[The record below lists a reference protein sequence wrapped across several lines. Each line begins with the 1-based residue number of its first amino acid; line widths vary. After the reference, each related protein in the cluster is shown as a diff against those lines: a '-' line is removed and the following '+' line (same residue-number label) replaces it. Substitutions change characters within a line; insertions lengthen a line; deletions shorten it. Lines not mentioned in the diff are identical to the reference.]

1 MKKILLMAVI
11 LVGVFASVNAQTSNL
26 KDYLGKYVFPEGSPV
41 TEVTI
46 TAEDTV
52 LTINSAMGSTPLEK
66 KGVDT
71 FYLAA
76 YDAPIIF
83 KRGADNAVETLTIIV
98 QGMEL
103 TAKREAASSAS
114 PNGSA
119 YAMKEQDFYDKV
131 WANKTR

>member
-1 MKKILLMAVI
+1 MKKIFSMALI
-11 LVGVFASVNAQTSNL
+11 SMGIMATANAQTSPL

-41 TEVTI
+41 AEVTI

-52 LTINSAMGSTPLEK
+52 LTVNSAMGSTPLER

-83 KRGADNAVETLTIIV
+83 KRGAGNAVETLTIIV

-103 TAKREAASSAS
+103 TAKRAAAS
-114 PNGSA
+114 
-119 YAMKEQDFYDKV
+119 YAIKQEDFYAKV
-131 WANKTR
+131 WANKNY

>member
-1 MKKILLMAVI
+1 MKKIILMAVI
-11 LVGVFASVNAQTSNL
+11 LMGVFASVNAQTSNL

-41 TEVTI
+41 TEVTLTI
-46 TAEDTV
+46 EDTV
-52 LTINSAMGSTPLEK
+52 LTINSAMGATALEK

-83 KRGADNAVETLTIIV
+83 KRGSNNSVETLTIIV

-103 TAKREAASSAS
+103 TAQKSVTSSAS
-114 PNGSA
+114 PNGGS

>member
-1 MKKILLMAVI
+1 MKKIFLMAVI
-11 LVGVFASVNAQTSNL
+11 SMGIMATANAQTSNL

-103 TAKREAASSAS
+103 TAKRTAAAF
-114 PNGSA
+114 A
-119 YAMKEQDFYDKV
+119 IKEEDFYAKV
-131 WANKTR
+131 WVNKNF

>member
-1 MKKILLMAVI
+1 MKKFLLMAAI
-11 LVGVFASVNAQTSNL
+11 LVGVIATANAQTSPL

-41 TEVTI
+41 TEVTLTI
-46 TAEDTV
+46 EDTV
-52 LTINSAMGSTPLEK
+52 LTINSAMGATALEK

-83 KRGADNAVETLTIIV
+83 KRGANNEVETLTIIV

-103 TAKREAASSAS
+103 TATKVAASFAI
-114 PNGSA
+114 
-119 YAMKEQDFYDKV
+119 KEEDFYAKV
-131 WANKTR
+131 WANKNF

>member
-11 LVGVFASVNAQTSNL
+11 LMGVMATANAQTSSL

-41 TEVTI
+41 AEVTL

-52 LTINSAMGSTPLEK
+52 LTLNSAMGSTPLEK

-83 KRGADNAVETLTIIV
+83 KRGAGYAVETLTIVV

-103 TAKREAASSAS
+103 TAKRAAASFAI
-114 PNGSA
+114 
-119 YAMKEQDFYDKV
+119 KEEDFYAKV
-131 WANKTR
+131 WANKNF

>member
-1 MKKILLMAVI
+1 MAVI
-11 LVGVFASVNAQTSNL
+11 LMGVFASVNAQSSNL

-41 TEVTI
+41 TEVTL
-46 TAEDTV
+46 TVEDTV
-52 LTINSAMGSTPLEK
+52 LTINSAMGATALEK

-83 KRGADNAVETLTIIV
+83 KRGAGNSVETLTIIV

-103 TAKREAASSAS
+103 TAKRAAAS
-114 PNGSA
+114 
-119 YAMKEQDFYDKV
+119 YAIKEEDLYAKV
-131 WANKTR
+131 WANKNF

>member
-1 MKKILLMAVI
+1 MKKILFMAFI
-11 LVGVFASVNAQTSNL
+11 LVGVIASANAQTSPL

-41 TEVTI
+41 TEVTLTI
-46 TAEDTV
+46 EDTV
-52 LTINSAMGSTPLEK
+52 LTINSAMGATALEK

-83 KRGADNAVETLTIIV
+83 KRGANNEVETLTIIV

-103 TAKREAASSAS
+103 TATKVAASFAI
-114 PNGSA
+114 
-119 YAMKEQDFYDKV
+119 KEEDFYAKV
-131 WANKTR
+131 WANKNF

>member
-1 MKKILLMAVI
+1 MAVT
-11 LVGVFASVNAQTSNL
+11 LVGVIATANAQTSPL

-41 TEVTI
+41 TEVTLTI
-46 TAEDTV
+46 EDTV
-52 LTINSAMGSTPLEK
+52 LTINSAMGATALEK

-83 KRGADNAVETLTIIV
+83 KRGANNSVETLTIIV

-103 TAKREAASSAS
+103 TATKVAASFAI
-114 PNGSA
+114 
-119 YAMKEQDFYDKV
+119 KEEDFYAKV
-131 WANKTR
+131 WANKNF

>member
-1 MKKILLMAVI
+1 MKKIVLMAVI
-11 LVGVFASVNAQTSNL
+11 LMGVFANVNAQTSPL

-41 TEVTI
+41 AEVTV
-46 TAEDTV
+46 TVEDTV
-52 LTINSAMGSTPLEK
+52 LTINSAMGATPLER

-83 KRGADNAVETLTIIV
+83 KRGSNNAVETLTIVV

-103 TAKREAASSAS
+103 TAKRAATT
-114 PNGSA
+114 
-119 YAMKEQDFYDKV
+119 YAIKEEDFFAKV
-131 WANKTR
+131 WANKNN

>member
-11 LVGVFASVNAQTSNL
+11 LMGVMATANAQTSTL

-66 KGVDT
+66 KGTDT

-83 KRGADNAVETLTIIV
+83 KRAANNSVETLTIIV

-103 TAKREAASSAS
+103 TATKVAASFAI
-114 PNGSA
+114 
-119 YAMKEQDFYDKV
+119 KEEDFYAKV
-131 WANKTR
+131 WANKNF

>member
-1 MKKILLMAVI
+1 MAVI
-11 LVGVFASVNAQTSNL
+11 LMGVMASANAQTSSL

-41 TEVTI
+41 AEVTL
-46 TAEDTV
+46 TVEDTV
-52 LTINSAMGSTPLEK
+52 LTINSAMGATPLER

-83 KRGADNAVETLTIIV
+83 KRGSNNTVETLTIIV

-103 TAKREAASSAS
+103 TAKRAAAS
-114 PNGSA
+114 
-119 YAMKEQDFYDKV
+119 YAIKEENFYAQV
-131 WANKTR
+131 WANKNF

>member
-1 MKKILLMAVI
+1 MAVI
-11 LVGVFASVNAQTSNL
+11 LVGVIATANAQTSPL

-41 TEVTI
+41 TEVTLTI
-46 TAEDTV
+46 EYTV
-52 LTINSAMGSTPLEK
+52 LTINSAMGATALEK

-83 KRGADNAVETLTIIV
+83 KRGANNEVETLTIIV

-103 TAKREAASSAS
+103 TATKVAASFAI
-114 PNGSA
+114 
-119 YAMKEQDFYDKV
+119 KEEDFYAKV
-131 WANKTR
+131 WANKNF

>member
-11 LVGVFASVNAQTSNL
+11 LVGVFATANAQTSNL

-41 TEVTI
+41 TEVTLTI
-46 TAEDTV
+46 EDTV
-52 LTINSAMGSTPLEK
+52 LTINSAMGATALEK

-83 KRGADNAVETLTIIV
+83 KRGANNSVETLTIIV

-103 TAKREAASSAS
+103 TATKAAASFAI
-114 PNGSA
+114 
-119 YAMKEQDFYDKV
+119 KEEDFYAKV
-131 WANKTR
+131 WANKNF

>member
-1 MKKILLMAVI
+1 MKKIFLMSVI
-11 LVGVFASVNAQTSNL
+11 LMGVFASVNAQTSNL

-41 TEVTI
+41 TEVTLTI
-46 TAEDTV
+46 EDTV
-52 LTINSAMGSTPLEK
+52 LTINSAMGATALEK

-83 KRGADNAVETLTIIV
+83 KRGANNSVETLTIIV

-103 TAKREAASSAS
+103 TATKVAASFAI
-114 PNGSA
+114 
-119 YAMKEQDFYDKV
+119 KEEDFYAKV
-131 WANKTR
+131 WANKNF

>member
-1 MKKILLMAVI
+1 MKKIFLMAVI
-11 LVGVFASVNAQTSNL
+11 LMGVIATANAQTSPL

-52 LTINSAMGSTPLEK
+52 LTINSAMGATALEK

-83 KRGADNAVETLTIIV
+83 KRGANNEVETLTIIV

-103 TAKREAASSAS
+103 TATKVAASFAI
-114 PNGSA
+114 
-119 YAMKEQDFYDKV
+119 KEEDFYAKV
-131 WANKTR
+131 WANKNF

>member
-1 MKKILLMAVI
+1 MKKIFLMAVI
-11 LVGVFASVNAQTSNL
+11 LMGVMATANAQTSSL

-41 TEVTI
+41 TEVTL

-71 FYLAA
+71 FYLSA

-83 KRGADNAVETLTIIV
+83 KRGAGNSVETLTIIV

-103 TAKREAASSAS
+103 TAKRTATT
-114 PNGSA
+114 
-119 YAMKEQDFYDKV
+119 YAIKEEDFYAKV
-131 WANKTR
+131 WANKNF

>member
-1 MKKILLMAVI
+1 MKKILLMAAI
-11 LVGVFASVNAQTSNL
+11 LVGVIDTANAQTSPL

-41 TEVTI
+41 TEVTLTI
-46 TAEDTV
+46 EDTV
-52 LTINSAMGSTPLEK
+52 LTINSAMGATALEK

-83 KRGADNAVETLTIIV
+83 KRGANNEVETLTIIV

-103 TAKREAASSAS
+103 TATKVAASFAI
-114 PNGSA
+114 
-119 YAMKEQDFYDKV
+119 KEEDFYAKV
-131 WANKTR
+131 WANKNF

>member
-1 MKKILLMAVI
+1 MKKILLMAFI
-11 LVGVFASVNAQTSNL
+11 LVGVMATANAQTSPL

-66 KGVDT
+66 KGTDT

-83 KRGADNAVETLTIIV
+83 KRGANNSVETLTIIV

-103 TAKREAASSAS
+103 TATKVAASFAI
-114 PNGSA
+114 
-119 YAMKEQDFYDKV
+119 KEEDFYAKV
-131 WANKTR
+131 WANKNF

>member
-1 MKKILLMAVI
+1 MAVI
-11 LVGVFASVNAQTSNL
+11 LMGVFASVNAQTSNL

-41 TEVTI
+41 TEVTLTI
-46 TAEDTV
+46 EDTV
-52 LTINSAMGSTPLEK
+52 LTINSAMGATALEK

-83 KRGADNAVETLTIIV
+83 KRGANNSVETLTIIV

-103 TAKREAASSAS
+103 TATKVAASFAI
-114 PNGSA
+114 
-119 YAMKEQDFYDKV
+119 KEEDFYAKV
-131 WANKTR
+131 WANKNF

>member
-11 LVGVFASVNAQTSNL
+11 LMGVMATANAQTSPL

-52 LTINSAMGSTPLEK
+52 LTASSAMGAYALEK

-76 YDAPIIF
+76 FDAPVIF
-83 KRGADNAVETLTIIV
+83 KRGADNAVESLTIVV

-103 TAKREAASSAS
+103 TARKSAASFAI
-114 PNGSA
+114 
-119 YAMKEQDFYDKV
+119 KEEDFYAKV
-131 WANKTR
+131 WANKNF

>member
-11 LVGVFASVNAQTSNL
+11 LMGVMATANAQTSPL

-66 KGVDT
+66 KGTDT

-83 KRGADNAVETLTIIV
+83 KRAADNAVETLTIIV

-103 TAKREAASSAS
+103 TAKRAASS
-114 PNGSA
+114 
-119 YAMKEQDFYDKV
+119 YAIKEEDFYAKV
-131 WANKTR
+131 WANKNF

>member
-1 MKKILLMAVI
+1 MKKFFLMAVI
-11 LVGVFASVNAQTSNL
+11 IVGVMATAQAQTNPL

-41 TEVTI
+41 TEVTL

-52 LTINSAMGSTPLEK
+52 LTINSVMGSTPLEK

-83 KRGADNAVETLTIIV
+83 KRGANNAVETLTIIV

-103 TAKREAASSAS
+103 TAKKAAASFAI
-114 PNGSA
+114 
-119 YAMKEQDFYDKV
+119 KQEDFYTTL
-131 WANKTR
+131 WANKNY

>member
-11 LVGVFASVNAQTSNL
+11 LVGVMASANAQTSPL

-83 KRGADNAVETLTIIV
+83 KRAADNAVETLTIIV

-103 TAKREAASSAS
+103 TAKRTAAS
-114 PNGSA
+114 
-119 YAMKEQDFYDKV
+119 YAIKEEDFYAKV
-131 WANKTR
+131 WANKNF

>member
-11 LVGVFASVNAQTSNL
+11 LVGVIATANAQTSPL

-52 LTINSAMGSTPLEK
+52 LTINSAMGATALEK

-83 KRGADNAVETLTIIV
+83 KRGANNSVETLTIIV

-103 TAKREAASSAS
+103 TATKVAASFAI
-114 PNGSA
+114 
-119 YAMKEQDFYDKV
+119 KEEDFYAKV
-131 WANKTR
+131 WANKNF

>member
-1 MKKILLMAVI
+1 MAFILMGVI
-11 LVGVFASVNAQTSNL
+11 ANVNAQTSPL

-41 TEVTI
+41 AEVTV

-52 LTINSAMGSTPLEK
+52 LTLNSAMGSTTLEK

-83 KRGADNAVETLTIIV
+83 KRGAGNAVETLTILV

-103 TAKREAASSAS
+103 TAKKAAAS
-114 PNGSA
+114 
-119 YAMKEQDFYDKV
+119 YALKEEDFYTKV
-131 WANKTR
+131 WANKNY

>member
-11 LVGVFASVNAQTSNL
+11 LVGVIATATAQTSPL

-41 TEVTI
+41 TEVTLTI
-46 TAEDTV
+46 EDTV
-52 LTINSAMGSTPLEK
+52 LTINSAMGATALEK

-83 KRGADNAVETLTIIV
+83 KRGANNSVETLTIIV

-103 TAKREAASSAS
+103 TATKVAASFAI
-114 PNGSA
+114 
-119 YAMKEQDFYDKV
+119 KEEDFYAKV
-131 WANKTR
+131 WANKNF

>member
-1 MKKILLMAVI
+1 MKKILFMAFI
-11 LVGVFASVNAQTSNL
+11 LVGVIASANAQTSPL

-41 TEVTI
+41 TEVTFTI
-46 TAEDTV
+46 EDTV
-52 LTINSAMGSTPLEK
+52 LTINSAMGATALEK

-83 KRGADNAVETLTIIV
+83 KRGAGNSVETLTIIV

-103 TAKREAASSAS
+103 TAKKEVASAAS

-119 YAMKEQDFYDKV
+119 YAMKEQNFYDKIWV
-131 WANKTR
+131 NKTR

>member
-1 MKKILLMAVI
+1 MKKILLMAVT
-11 LVGVFASVNAQTSNL
+11 LVGVIATANAQTSPL

-41 TEVTI
+41 TEVTLTI
-46 TAEDTV
+46 EDTV
-52 LTINSAMGSTPLEK
+52 LTINSAMGATALEK

-83 KRGADNAVETLTIIV
+83 KRGANNEVETLTIIV

-103 TAKREAASSAS
+103 TATKVAASFAI
-114 PNGSA
+114 
-119 YAMKEQDFYDKV
+119 KEEDFYAKV
-131 WANKTR
+131 WANKNF

>member
-1 MKKILLMAVI
+1 MGVI
-11 LVGVFASVNAQTSNL
+11 ASVNAQTSPL
-26 KDYLGKYVFPEGSPV
+26 SAYLGKYVFPEGSPV

-83 KRGADNAVETLTIIV
+83 KRGAGNAVETLTIIV

-103 TAKREAASSAS
+103 TAKRAAAS
-114 PNGSA
+114 
-119 YAMKEQDFYDKV
+119 YAIKQEDFYAKV
-131 WANKTR
+131 WANKNY

>member
-1 MKKILLMAVI
+1 MKKIFLMAFI
-11 LVGVFASVNAQTSNL
+11 LMGVFASVNAQTSNL

-41 TEVTI
+41 TEVTL
-46 TAEDTV
+46 TVEDTV
-52 LTINSAMGSTPLEK
+52 LTINSAMGATPLEK

-83 KRGADNAVETLTIIV
+83 KRGTGKSVETLTIIV

-103 TAKREAASSAS
+103 TAQKEVASAAS
-114 PNGSA
+114 PNGSSF
-119 YAMKEQDFYDKV
+119 AMKEQNFYDKI

>member
-1 MKKILLMAVI
+1 MKKIFLMAVI
-11 LVGVFASVNAQTSNL
+11 LMGVFASVNAQTSNL

-103 TAKREAASSAS
+103 TAKREAASFAI
-114 PNGSA
+114 
-119 YAMKEQDFYDKV
+119 KEEDFYAKV
-131 WANKTR
+131 WANKNF

>member
-1 MKKILLMAVI
+1 MAVI
-11 LVGVFASVNAQTSNL
+11 LMGVIATANAQTSSL

-41 TEVTI
+41 TEVTL

-71 FYLAA
+71 FYLSA

-83 KRGADNAVETLTIIV
+83 KRGADNSVETLTIIV

-103 TAKREAASSAS
+103 TAKRTATTFAL
-114 PNGSA
+114 
-119 YAMKEQDFYDKV
+119 KEEDFYAKV
-131 WANKTR
+131 WANKNF

>member
-11 LVGVFASVNAQTSNL
+11 LMGVMATANAQTSSL

-41 TEVTI
+41 TEVTL
-46 TAEDTV
+46 TVEDTV
-52 LTINSAMGSTPLEK
+52 LTINSAMGATALEK

-83 KRGADNAVETLTIIV
+83 KRGADNSVETLTIIV

-103 TAKREAASSAS
+103 TAKKVVASSAT
-114 PNGSA
+114 PNGGS
-119 YAMKEQDFYDKV
+119 YSMKEQDFYDKI

>member
-11 LVGVFASVNAQTSNL
+11 LMGVMATANAQTSPL

-41 TEVTI
+41 TEVTLTI
-46 TAEDTV
+46 EDTV
-52 LTINSAMGSTPLEK
+52 LTINSAMGATALEK

-83 KRGADNAVETLTIIV
+83 KRGANNSVETLTIIV

-103 TAKREAASSAS
+103 TASKAAASFAI
-114 PNGSA
+114 
-119 YAMKEQDFYDKV
+119 KEEDFYAKV
-131 WANKTR
+131 WANKNF

>member
-11 LVGVFASVNAQTSNL
+11 LMGVMATANAQTSSL

-41 TEVTI
+41 TEVTL

-71 FYLAA
+71 FYLSA

-83 KRGADNAVETLTIIV
+83 KRGAGNSVETLTIIV

-103 TAKREAASSAS
+103 TAKRTATT
-114 PNGSA
+114 
-119 YAMKEQDFYDKV
+119 YAIKEEDFYAKV
-131 WANKTR
+131 WANKNF

>member
-1 MKKILLMAVI
+1 MKKIFLMACI
-11 LVGVFASVNAQTSNL
+11 LMGVFASVNAQTSNL

-103 TAKREAASSAS
+103 TAKRAAAS
-114 PNGSA
+114 
-119 YAMKEQDFYDKV
+119 YAIKQEDFYAKV
-131 WANKTR
+131 WANKNY

>member
-11 LVGVFASVNAQTSNL
+11 LVGVFATANAQTSNL

-41 TEVTI
+41 TEVTLTI
-46 TAEDTV
+46 EDTV
-52 LTINSAMGSTPLEK
+52 LTINSAMGATALEK
-66 KGVDT
+66 KGTDT

-83 KRGADNAVETLTIIV
+83 KRGANNSVETLTIIV

-103 TAKREAASSAS
+103 TATKVAASFAI
-114 PNGSA
+114 
-119 YAMKEQDFYDKV
+119 KEEDFYAKV
-131 WANKTR
+131 WANKNF